1 MNTRTLILT
10 AVASAALAVPV
21 SQAAAM
27 KSLELTEAH
36 LGLAATRLGTDA
48 GQHKATKLQRKH
60 RVRISTPVA
69 STPTVTQ
76 PAPSASSGSSQSSS
90 VDPGLIA
97 QANPGT
103 AVPISPDQGD
113 GDPYLNPYPQ
123 E

>member
-48 GQHKATKLQRKH
+48 GQHKATFIVEGIWPASAFEEKQAINTL
-60 RVRISTPVA
+60 IGDDPVPPNGGVA
-69 STPTVTQ
+69 FH
-76 PAPSASSGSSQSSS
+76 
-90 VDPGLIA
+90 D
-97 QANPGT
+97 T
-103 AVPISPDQGD
+103 AVWAQPIGLTSPAAARK
-113 GDPYLNPYPQ
+113 
-123 E
+123 